1 MFSPSQFNALLT
13 DLVNDSDNTMDV
25 LYNAMGAVV
34 DIEKK
39 VKEIGQKREYFYK
52 ALEEVETM
60 KRRHVEYL
68 QKEIEACERM
78 RDTVDAMSTDDGDVI
93 RRVLYRP
100 RQTASMM
107 VQGVSANALQS
118 ITNTLQQAEE
128 EEKRRKQ
135 EEEEKKRAEEEKR
148 RVEEELRERKENGI
162 VLNTEELNAL
172 PVNAKKLWVKKCD
185 DYQNEVLDL
194 SRFAELEEL
203 TIGDGCFN
211 YVSKVSV
218 VELKKL
224 KSVAI
229 GTKSFQNE
237 SNDSEL
243 VVSDCPELTSLI
255 IGNESFKGFKEMTLS
270 GLDGLKRVVMGVNCF
285 KNAELR
291 VSGLKELETLSLG
304 GGCFE
309 KSLHSVIEGD

>member
-78 RDTVDAMSTDDGDVI
+78 KDTVDAMSTDDGDVI

-128 EEKRRKQ
+128 EERRRI
-135 EEEEKKRAEEEKR
+135 EEEEAAKKCRGCRNRRSREDEIEEITELPAENSPEQEAEP
-148 RVEEELRERKENGI
+148 VEEHSEQQSEQPAE
-162 VLNTEELNAL
+162 TPA
-172 PVNAKKLWVKKCD
+172 A
-185 DYQNEVLDL
+185 EVPQ
-194 SRFAELEEL
+194 SA
-203 TIGDGCFN
+203 
-211 YVSKVSV
+211 
-218 VELKKL
+218 
-224 KSVAI
+224 
-229 GTKSFQNE
+229 
-237 SNDSEL
+237 
-243 VVSDCPELTSLI
+243 
-255 IGNESFKGFKEMTLS
+255 
-270 GLDGLKRVVMGVNCF
+270 
-285 KNAELR
+285 
-291 VSGLKELETLSLG
+291 
-304 GGCFE
+304 
-309 KSLHSVIEGD
+309 